1 MDSNVAVIVI
11 FVKNLDSVE
20 KLNSTLS
27 EYGESII
34 GRVGIPHHKRKVNII
49 SITIDASKETIDTLS
64 NKIKEIDGINTETV
78 YCE

>member
-34 GRVGIPHHKRKVNII
+34 GRVGIPHHNKKVNII
-49 SITIDASKETIDTLS
+49 SITIDAPKETIENLS
-64 NKIKEIDGINTETV
+64 GKIKELEGVTTKTV